1 MAKIAFYTLGCKV
14 NQADTA
20 SMENLFLRSGHQLVS
35 FDGEAD
41 VYIINTCVV
50 TNTGQRKS
58 RQTIHRAIRKN
69 PNALIVVT
77 GCYPQ
82 TAAEEVKAIAGV
94 DMIIGN
100 QDRAQ
105 IVQLVE
111 ERLAHRQTDTLDA
124 VHKLTAST
132 AFEEMAAGDITDKTR
147 AFLKIQEGCNQFC
160 TYCIIPFARGRVR
173 SRKIADVLREVETLA
188 SKGYKEVVSGSGRYV
203 SADGTRVFRM
213 GTSDIT
219 GAHAGGSHVNFE
231 TLIPNPNKPG
241 KMMVDK
247 DLHIYLIE

>member
-1 MAKIAFYTLGCKV
+1 MAARLTRPI
-14 NQADTA
+14 
-20 SMENLFLRSGHQLVS
+20 S

-160 TYCIIPFARGRVR
+160 TYCIIP
-173 SRKIADVLREVETLA
+173 
-188 SKGYKEVVSGSGRYV
+188 
-203 SADGTRVFRM
+203 TRPAAF
-213 GTSDIT
+213 
-219 GAHAGGSHVNFE
+219 
-231 TLIPNPNKPG
+231 PQP
-241 KMMVDK
+241 
-247 DLHIYLIE
+247 